1 MQRMMI
7 LLASVLPA
15 PDSPGI
21 KEILIQMCEAS
32 DDDDHDDDD
41 NDNDDDDVGRYKDD
55 RELNVP
61 IIQKSQR

>member
-1 MQRMMI
+1 MMGSLFESI
-7 LLASVLPA
+7 ESL
-15 PDSPGI
+15 
-21 KEILIQMCEAS
+21 
-32 DDDDHDDDD
+32 DDD